1 MKVWSNSGM
10 VTIDSRTCD
19 RSIFRLLVV
28 MVLCGLVYGWSAWP
42 AVADSSGDG
51 GVGGSDAT
59 RYSPEE
65 GSFNSP
71 HSSESSATKRVVRRE
86 TRVLADPRGAP
97 ELTVCSQNLK
107 LFGSFEENRRRN
119 QFYSSESH
127 RIKIDALV
135 QRFLAT
141 RCDVIA
147 VQEVMGA
154 NADKAKKALEQ
165 LATALRT
172 KSNRIFSV
180 HVAPPIEGEMTSGF
194 LVAADRA
201 SVQQVFPYARVEL
214 PKINDKARP
223 RLFSRTPFEIQLL
236 VAPRGSGESK
246 VVSLV
251 NFHFKSKRGGRDD
264 PSGLEWETYRMEMAE
279 ALRRIVELRHQ
290 KSFGSG
296 ESLLVLLG
304 DRNCNFD
311 VASAR
316 ILEGRL
322 DLTSFRNDGPCRLSK
337 RGVPLCRKENH
348 NPQKLFSVLTT
359 DQSLARQPG
368 TFSYKG
374 TYSWLD
380 DILVP
385 HETLP
390 TAWKTATSEGDYES
404 GVVYTPAEAS
414 DHALVY
420 VRFNW

>member
-1 MKVWSNSGM
+1 M
-10 VTIDSRTCD
+10 VSIDSRVCGRAT
-19 RSIFRLLVV
+19 FRLIKVII
-28 MVLCGLVYGWSAWP
+28 LCGLMYGGSAQP
-42 AVADSSGDG
+42 LRADSSEHGKGGD
-51 GVGGSDAT
+51 
-59 RYSPEE
+59 
-65 GSFNSP
+65 
-71 HSSESSATKRVVRRE
+71 SSAARHSEAQASFDGIASPDDLSTNRVVRRK
-86 TRVLADPRGAP
+86 VSLLADPRGVP

-107 LFGSFEENRRRN
+107 LFGSLEDTKRRN
-119 QFYSSESH
+119 RAYSSESH
-127 RIKIDALV
+127 KIKIDALV
-135 QRFLAT
+135 HRFLKT

-154 NADKAKKALEQ
+154 DADKAKKALEQ
-165 LATALRT
+165 LATALRAKT
-172 KSNRIFSV
+172 NRIFSV

-201 SVQQVFPYARVEL
+201 SVQQAFPYARVEL
-214 PKINDKARP
+214 PKINEKARP

-236 VAPRGSGESK
+236 VAPRGQGESK

-322 DLTSFRNDGPCRLSK
+322 ELSSFRNDGPCRLSK
-337 RGVPLCRKENH
+337 RGVPLCKKEHH
-348 NPQKLFSVLTT
+348 NPQKLFSVLTS
-359 DQSLARQPG
+359 DRSLVRQPG

-374 TYSWLD
+374 SYSWLD

-404 GVVYTPAEAS
+404 GVVYSPAEAS